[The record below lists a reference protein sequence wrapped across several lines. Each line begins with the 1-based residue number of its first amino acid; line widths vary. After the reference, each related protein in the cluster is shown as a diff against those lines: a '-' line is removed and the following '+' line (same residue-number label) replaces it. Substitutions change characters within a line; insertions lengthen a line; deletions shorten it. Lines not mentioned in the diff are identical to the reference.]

1 MRETMPKKPPH
12 DKKRSPDLRSGRA
25 YVSRTRGP
33 AAVPRSL
40 GDIIGS
46 QGLLQRLAGAQSAQQ
61 NWVGWLREQLPEELQ
76 AAIVNVIPKGREL
89 VIMSSSAAWS
99 TRLRYAMV
107 ALEPR
112 IMQRDPMI
120 AKVSVRVAPLATR
133 PPTPHAPGRSGSSN

>member
-12 DKKRSPDLRSGRA
+12 DKKRSPDLRSGKT
-25 YVSRTRGP
+25 YVRRTRGP
-33 AAVPRSL
+33 AAAPRSL
-40 GDIIGS
+40 GDKIGT

-61 NWVGWLREQLPEELQ
+61 AWLGWLREQLPVELKV
-76 AAIVNVIPKGREL
+76 AIVNAIPKGREL
-89 VIMSSSAAWS
+89 VIMSSSAAWG

-107 ALEPR
+107 ALEPM

-133 PPTPHAPGRSGSSN
+133 PPTPHTPGRSGGSN

>member
-12 DKKRSPDLRSGRA
+12 DKKRSPDLRPGGA
-25 YVSRTRGP
+25 YVRRTRGP
-33 AAVPRSL
+33 AAAPRSL
-40 GDIIGS
+40 GDIIGA

-61 NWVGWLREQLPEELQ
+61 DWLGWLRGQLPEELQ
-76 AAIVNVIPKGREL
+76 AAIVNAIPKGREL

-133 PPTPHAPGRSGSSN
+133 PPTPDTPGRSGGSN

>member
-12 DKKRSPDLRSGRA
+12 DKKRSPDLRSGKT
-25 YVSRTRGP
+25 YVRRTSGP
-33 AAVPRSL
+33 AAAPRSL

-46 QGLLQRLAGAQSAQQ
+46 QGLLQRLAGARSAQQ
-61 NWVGWLREQLPEELQ
+61 DWLGWLRELLPEELQ
-76 AAIVNVIPKGREL
+76 AAIVNAIPKGREL

-133 PPTPHAPGRSGSSN
+133 PPTPDTPGRSGGSN